1 MFASAALTIP
11 SPFASPARSNSTRKI
26 SKLFPLFCS
35 FSWNKEDFPN
45 IELWGVVRQCLFARQ
60 WQGRINRHRQAWLS
74 ADSRFS
80 PLRDT
85 PSFLA
90 KPTFNNSK
98 RVFNLSAHRGLH
110 FSLYRFQSIA
120 LPETWVSFQLLWLVR
135 WVLLQ
140 LSQRIRTSKF
150 ELIGYNDNWR
160 ITMNMI
166 ALFIILC

>member
-1 MFASAALTIP
+1 MFVSAALTIP

-45 IELWGVVRQCLFARQ
+45 IELWG
-60 WQGRINRHRQAWLS
+60 GRQAVSFRPSMARAHKS
-74 ADSRFS
+74 AQASVAFSRFS
-80 PLRDT
+80 FFTT
-85 PSFLA
+85 PRYTVFLV

-98 RVFNLSAHRGLH
+98 RVFNLSAHLGLH

-120 LPETWVSFQLLWLVR
+120 LPETWVSFTLLWLVR

-150 ELIGYNDNWR
+150 ELIGDNDNWR
-160 ITMNMI
+160 ITMVSVE
-166 ALFIILC
+166 

>member
-1 MFASAALTIP
+1 MQHAALYHP
-11 SPFASPARSNSTRKI
+11 NDPFAKRVFVK
-26 SKLFPLFCS
+26 
-35 FSWNKEDFPN
+35 
-45 IELWGVVRQCLFARQ
+45 QCLFTRQ
-60 WQGRINRHRQAWLS
+60 WQGRINQHRQAWLS

-80 PLRDT
+80 PLLYT

-135 WVLLQ
+135 WVLPQ

-150 ELIGYNDNWR
+150 ELIGDNDN
-160 ITMNMI
+160 
-166 ALFIILC
+166 